1 MTMLRWTSPFPL
13 VESLPLTAEPE
24 ARSPGG
30 TDPVYTE
37 VDVPHWIEIASEL
50 PLKRQAESIPN
61 RSQNG
66 GVHRH
71 VVVLATGP
79 EDGGRRATL
88 AFAAGCTALTLD
100 LRAQVFLIGDGS
112 HWAYE
117 GASEGVAQKGFPP
130 LAELLDT
137 FIELGGEVSICSA
150 CDGVCSLPGPDGKG
164 RRRRREIQPRGL
176 ASVLA
181 HLVGGTSLTF

>member
-1 MTMLRWTSPFPL
+1 MLRWSSPFPP
-13 VESLPLTAEPE
+13 VEPLPLTAEPE

-30 TDPVYTE
+30 AEPVYTE

-50 PLKRQAESIPN
+50 PLQRQAEPTPTGP
-61 RSQNG
+61 QTG
-66 GVHRH
+66 EAHRH

-88 AFAAGCTALTLD
+88 AFAAACTALTLD

-117 GASEGVAQKGFPP
+117 GASDGVAQKGFPP
-130 LAELLDT
+130 LGELLDT

-150 CDGVCSLPGPDGKG
+150 CDGVCSLPSPDGNG

-176 ASVLA
+176 ATVLA